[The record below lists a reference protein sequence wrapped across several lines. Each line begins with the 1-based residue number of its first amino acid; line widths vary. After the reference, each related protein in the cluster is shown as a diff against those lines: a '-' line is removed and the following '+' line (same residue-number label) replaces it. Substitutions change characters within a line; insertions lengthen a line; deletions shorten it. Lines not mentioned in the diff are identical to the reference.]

1 MVIGTIEA
9 RMGSSRLPGK
19 TLMEI
24 YNGMCLLEVV
34 VKRFKLCKYVNDVYV
49 ATTSEP
55 ADNPVVE
62 WCEINNIKY
71 YRGSEDDVLDRVT
84 NAAVKANADTI
95 VQMGADSAY
104 LDFEL
109 IDQLVTIYNNG
120 GYDYVCNDLEWT
132 YPIGIYGHVIRVS
145 SIIDLNNRRDL
156 SAQDRED
163 VARYIWEHPGE
174 YKIKNVTAPPAF
186 NYPRLRFTIDY
197 PEDLQLAREI
207 YGRFNRI
214 DFTTVELIAL
224 FKKEPQLFDKTKDL
238 VQRSAPFL
246 KESIRGRNCR

>member
-1 MVIGTIEA
+1 MNTVIGTIEA

-24 YNGMCLLEVV
+24 YKGMPLLEVV
-34 VKRFKLCKYVNDVYV
+34 IKRFRLCKRLDAVYV
-49 ATTSEP
+49 ATSIEKQDDQIV
-55 ADNPVVE
+55 A
-62 WCEINNIKY
+62 WCEQNQVNY
-71 YRGSEDDVLDRVT
+71 YRGSEDDVLDRVVNT
-84 NAAVKANADTI
+84 ALSAKADHI

-104 LDFEL
+104 LDFMQIDEL
-109 IDQLVTIYNNG
+109 IEIYLRD
-120 GYDYVCNDLEWT
+120 GYDYVCSDLQPT
-132 YPIGIYGHVIRVS
+132 YPVGIYGHVVNVAKLVELNARKDLTIR
-145 SIIDLNNRRDL
+145 
-156 SAQDRED
+156 DRED

-214 DFTTVELIAL
+214 DFTTAELIAL
-224 FKKEPQLFDKTKDL
+224 FKREPQLFDKTKDL
-238 VQRSAPFL
+238 VQRSAPYL
-246 KESIRGRNCR
+246 KESI

>member
-9 RMGSSRLPGK
+9 RMGSTRMPGK
-19 TLMEI
+19 ILMEI
-24 YNGMCLLEVV
+24 YDGMSLLEVA
-34 VKRFKLCKYVNDVYV
+34 VKRFKLCKYINDVYV
-49 ATTSEP
+49 ATTSKP
-55 ADNPVVE
+55 ADDPVAE
-62 WCEINNIKY
+62 WCKTNNIKY

-84 NAAVKANADTI
+84 NTAVKANADTI

-109 IDQLVTIYNNG
+109 IDQLINIYNNG

-145 SIIDLNNRRDL
+145 SIIGLNNRRDL

-163 VARYIWEHPGE
+163 VARYIWEHPDE
-174 YKIKNVTAPPAF
+174 YKIKNVTAPVEF
-186 NYPRLRFTIDY
+186 NFPQLRFTIDY

-207 YGRFNRI
+207 YKRFGRY
-214 DFTTVELIAL
+214 DFTTRDLIELY
-224 FKKEPQLFDKTKDL
+224 KKEPVIFEKTKNL
-238 VQRSAPFL
+238 IQRSAPFL
-246 KESIRGRNCR
+246 K